1 MPGGEV
7 TKQKLRCPECEANVR
22 SDRLEA
28 HLSSVHPGV
37 PMPKELKSRLSG
49 VARKAKAGKKSRAG
63 GFWTRGRIVG
73 VTVGVVVLVI
83 VVYAF
88 VRSPGTPQAQN
99 GSPAPDFT
107 FTDLSGTSHSLSS
120 YQGHPV
126 VLWWV
131 ATFCSG
137 CSQGT
142 VVFAQSYY
150 SQYRSAGVTLI
161 EVESYNNLGQSGP
174 SLSSFASQNGYS
186 NQAGWVMG
194 YGSSAGM
201 NAYNPNGYLDVY
213 YVISSQGSIV
223 SSGQGLGGSFGTALS
238 QAESS

>member
-1 MPGGEV
+1 MSGEDR
-7 TKQKLRCPECEANVR
+7 TKQKLSCPECEVKVR
-22 SDRLEA
+22 MDRLED
-28 HLSSVHPGV
+28 HLSSVHPGA
-37 PMPKELKSRLSG
+37 PMPKELKSRLKG
-49 VARKAKAGKKSRAG
+49 VARKAKTTKKGRPG
-63 GFWTRGRIVG
+63 GVWTRGRIVG
-73 VTVGVVVLVI
+73 VTVGVAVLIIVI
-83 VVYAF
+83 YAL
-88 VRSPGTPQAQN
+88 VRAPSSAQAQTGN
-99 GSPAPDFT
+99 PAPDFT
-107 FTDLSGTSHSLSS
+107 FTDLGGTTHSLSS

-150 SQYRSAGVTLI
+150 SQYRSAGVTMI

-186 NQAGWVMG
+186 NQPGWVMG

-201 NAYNPNGYLDVY
+201 NEYNPDGYLDVY
-213 YVISSQGSIV
+213 YVISPQGSIV
-223 SSGQGLGGSFGTALS
+223 GSGQGLGGSFGTVLA